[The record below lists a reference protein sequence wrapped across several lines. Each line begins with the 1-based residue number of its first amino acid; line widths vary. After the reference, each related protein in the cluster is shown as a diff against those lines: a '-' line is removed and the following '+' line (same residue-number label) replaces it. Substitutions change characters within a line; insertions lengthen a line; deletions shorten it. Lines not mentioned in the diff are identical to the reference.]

1 MRSLPIV
8 AISAV
13 TLASCAPVAQ
23 PTCETGPNGMH
34 LFVDRNTGDYGDLVE
49 ALRRDPDQMVASAPA
64 TGGQVGVRPVGP
76 LICKSNRTFPK
87 VVGIA
92 YPPRNARQISANLD
106 LYIGKDGKVAIAE
119 FYVIPLAP

>member
-13 TLASCAPVAQ
+13 ILASCAPVTQ
-23 PTCETGPNGMH
+23 PTCETKPNGVR

-49 ALRRDPDQMVASAPA
+49 ALRRDRNRMVASAPA
-64 TGGQVGVRPVGP
+64 SGGEVGVRPVGP
-76 LICKSNRTFPK
+76 LICKSSHAFPK

-92 YPPRNARQISANLD
+92 YPPRNAQQIGANLD
-106 LYIGKDGKVAIAE
+106 LYFGEDGQVAVAE